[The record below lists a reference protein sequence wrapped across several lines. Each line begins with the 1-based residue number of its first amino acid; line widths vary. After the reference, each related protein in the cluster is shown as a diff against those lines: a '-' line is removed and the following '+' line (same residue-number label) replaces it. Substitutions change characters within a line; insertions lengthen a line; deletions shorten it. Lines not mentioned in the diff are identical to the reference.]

1 MGFGTGIFLITA
13 GAILAF
19 GIRANL
25 WWVDLDV
32 VGVVLMGSGTAV
44 IALTAWYWHES
55 ASRYTVPAS
64 RVAVVPDLTPVRRAE
79 LVPPNT
85 EPPETPVE

>member
-1 MGFGTGIFLITA
+1 MSFGTGIFLITA

-19 GIRANL
+19 GIKANV
-25 WWVDLDV
+25 WWVDVDI

-55 ASRYTVPAS
+55 ASRYAIPAA
-64 RVAVVPDLTPVRRAE
+64 RVAVVPDRTPVRGKD
-79 LVPPNT
+79 LVPPNS

>member
-1 MGFGTGIFLITA
+1 MSFGTGIFLITA

-19 GIRANL
+19 GIKANL
-25 WWVDLDV
+25 WWVDLYV
-32 VGVVLMGSGTAV
+32 VGVVLIGSGTAV

-55 ASRYTVPAS
+55 ASRYAIPAS
-64 RVAVVPDLTPVRRAE
+64 RAAPVPDRAPVRRSD